1 MTPRAAD
8 MLSRMPEKSN
18 ARTQKALTS
27 PMPGLVKSIAV
38 AAGAEVRI
46 GDPLISVEAM
56 KMENQLTAETDGTV
70 KTVLVTSGQ
79 SVEVGQTLIE
89 FA

>member
-8 MLSRMPEKSN
+8 MLSRMPEKTN
-18 ARTQKALTS
+18 ARTQKILVS
-27 PMPGLVKSIAV
+27 PMPGLVKSIVV

-56 KMENQLTAETDGTV
+56 KMENQLTAEADGTV
-70 KTVLVTSGQ
+70 KAILVAPGQ
-79 SVEVGQTLIE
+79 SVEVNQTLIE

>member
-1 MTPRAAD
+1 
-8 MLSRMPEKSN
+8 
-18 ARTQKALTS
+18 
-27 PMPGLVKSIAV
+27 VKSIVV

-56 KMENQLTAETDGTV
+56 KMENQLTAEADGTV
-70 KTVLVTSGQ
+70 KAILVAPGQ
-79 SVEVGQTLIE
+79 SVEVNQTLIE